1 MLIELSDPIICRVA
15 REDAATLLPYMSYTG
30 VYYKKVPI
38 PGTVPLRF
46 RQDRREYPKDVFF
59 NKNRKHW
66 YFYKGHLPRLIDEG
80 LPIEISST
88 YTEPTSKAPHIE
100 GITLR
105 KDQESL
111 VRKVRRYKC
120 GVIQAPTGSGK
131 TILQLALASCYADYG
146 VLVLAHT
153 LDIVH
158 QTAKKFKD
166 HGFRNVKVSTVQSI
180 SSGLKRKV
188 PGMSALLDNIDVI
201 IVDECHHVS
210 KFDGM
215 YGRVLSATPAQIRV
229 GFTATIPDDYDRL
242 FALEGLLGPV
252 IGELTIK
259 EATELGILAKPRVKL
274 LRTPMNQRV
283 KEIRLYPDVYNAG
296 IVENEHR
303 NDMIIKLLV
312 DNPDKTFLIL
322 VTKIKHGEI
331 LQYLGDQAMGDAIR
345 FVRGEVPGEERM
357 KIKELLKSKS
367 IRCVIATAVWREGV
381 DIPSLDC
388 VINAA
393 GGKSEIM
400 TLQAIGRGLRKTEEK
415 DEVIIYDFFD
425 PSHRY
430 LISHFGQRVTLYMDN
445 NWL

>member
-1 MLIELSDPIICRVA
+1 MLIELSDPTTCKVSRDDA
-15 REDAATLLPYMSYTG
+15 RILLPYMSYTG
-30 VYYKKVPI
+30 VYYKKIPI
-38 PGTVPLRF
+38 PNTNPLKF

-59 NKNRKHW
+59 NKNRNFW
-66 YFYKGHLPRLIDEG
+66 YFHKGHLIRLIDEG
-80 LPIEISST
+80 LPIEVSTT
-88 YTEPTSKAPHIE
+88 YTEPTSSAPHID

-111 VRKVRRYKC
+111 VRKVRRWKC
-120 GVIQAPTGSGK
+120 GVIKSPTGSGK
-131 TILQLALASCYADYG
+131 TIIQLALASCYSHCK

-158 QTAKKFKD
+158 QTTKKFKD
-166 HGFRNVKVSTVQSI
+166 YKFDNVEVRTVQSLN
-180 SSGLKRKV
+180 SRLKKDDPHTRN
-188 PGMSALLDNIDVI
+188 LLNEIDIVI
-201 IVDECHHVS
+201 IDECHHVS

-215 YGRVLSATPAQIRV
+215 YGKVLSEIKAQVRV
-229 GFTATIPDDYDRL
+229 GFTATTPEDDERL
-242 FALEGLLGPV
+242 FALEGLLGPI
-252 IGELTIK
+252 IGELTIEK
-259 EATELGILAKPRVKL
+259 ATELGILARPRIKL
-274 LRTPMNQRV
+274 LRTPVNQRV
-283 KEIRLYPDVYNAG
+283 KAIRRYPDVYDAG

-303 NDMIIKLLV
+303 NNMIIELLV

-331 LQYLGDQAMGDAIR
+331 LDNLSRQIMGNSVK
-345 FVRGEVPGEERM
+345 FVRGETPGEERLE
-357 KIKELLKSKS
+357 IKELLKSKS

-400 TLQAIGRGLRKTEEK
+400 TLQAIGRGLRRTK
-415 DEVIIYDFFD
+415 DKEEVIVYDFFD
-425 PSHRY
+425 PSHYY
-430 LISHFGQRVTLYMDN
+430 LISHFGQRITLYMDN